1 MKKMQFALRHK
12 KNPAAAVDNACQSR
26 RGTAVVEFALTFPIV
41 LGFFLAM
48 IFTVQLFLL
57 ESSSEIAAYEGARR
71 GIIVGSTVDEI
82 ETDVARSMNRFASE
96 YSVNIERTNEFV
108 EVEVVVPMNGNS
120 WATGQWCPKGIEFS
134 NTVRLQRQVGADDS

>member
-12 KNPAAAVDNACQSR
+12 KKLVGNACRRSR
-26 RGTAVVEFALTFPIV
+26 RGTTVVEFAMTFPIV

-57 ESSSEIAAYEGARR
+57 ESASEIAAYEGARR

-96 YSVNIERTNEFV
+96 YTVNIERNSEFV

-134 NTVRLQRQVGADDS
+134 NTIRLQRQVGADDG